1 MESYTKIRV
10 KTRVDE
16 LSIEKDIYNYDGQA
30 FKRGN
35 SWKYCYEAFSDSV
48 KKDPDNIDYDYLAL
62 QLAFYLASWGM
73 YRGSSFLLKLDY
85 KIHIAPVKMMM
96 EKQYRPLFA
105 CENPFADEKTALEY
119 KNLLFDQKN
128 GIYCRIEDYYIKAHR
143 ALTEEQERSDESDTL
158 LTKILLGVYGCIP
171 AYDRFFKR
179 GLSLF
184 GRQQW
189 LRKDGNALFKGSKSL
204 GELLKTGAM
213 REELAQYHK
222 EHPEYTFMKIVDMYF
237 FSLGAYFEE
246 GYDKLSSEDKKARTE
261 MFRKE
266 IEKKYLQ

>member
-1 MESYTKIRV
+1 MDSYTKICV
-10 KTRVDE
+10 KTSVDE
-16 LSIEKDIYNYDGQA
+16 LSKKEDTYNYDGHA

-35 SWKYCYEAFSDSV
+35 SWKYCYEAFSDSA
-48 KKDPDNIDYDYLAL
+48 KKDPDDINYDYLAL

-85 KIHIAPVKMMM
+85 KIHITPVKMMM
-96 EKQYRPLFA
+96 EKRYRCLFA
-105 CENPFADEKTALEY
+105 CGNPFTDETTALEY
-119 KNLLFDQKN
+119 KNLLFDRET
-128 GIYCRIEDYYIKAHR
+128 GIYCRIGKFYLDAHE
-143 ALTEEQERSDESDTL
+143 ALSGAQEHSDESDTL

-179 GLSLF
+179 GLCLF

-213 REELAQYHK
+213 REELEQYHN

-246 GYDKLSSEDKKARTE
+246 RYNKLSPDEKKAKTE
-261 MFRKE
+261 MFREE

>member
-1 MESYTKIRV
+1 MESYTKICV
-10 KTRVDE
+10 KTRVDA
-16 LSIEKDIYNYDGQA
+16 LNDGERRYFWDGKE

-35 SWKYCYEAFSDSV
+35 SWTYCHQAFLDRVGKSLNES
-48 KKDPDNIDYDYLAL
+48 DYDYLAL

-73 YRGSSFLLKLDY
+73 LRNSFLINMDY
-85 KIHIAPVKMMM
+85 KIHIQPVKMMM
-96 EKQYRPLFA
+96 EKQYRRLFA

-119 KNLLFDQKN
+119 KNLLFDQET
-128 GIYCRIEDYYIKAHR
+128 GIYCRLEAYYNKAHS
-143 ALTEEQERSDESDTL
+143 ALTEEQERSDESATL

-213 REELAQYHK
+213 REELEQYHK

-246 GYDKLSSEDKKARTE
+246 RYDKLSSDEKKARTE
-261 MFRKE
+261 MVRKE